1 MLSILTIKL
10 SIDNIM
16 SVLLD
21 ILLTPSKA
29 PIQQSAWLLKT
40 SERENICK
48 VQFTLKVINIYSV
61 SVCVSNTLDCVALL
75 QYVVLLYSLVPFMFL
90 LTSRSCLAS
99 LAPRPA
105 VASWRPPLGGLA
117 TSDLQHEDV

>member
-40 SERENICK
+40 RERENISNICTVYSK
-48 VQFTLKVINIYSV
+48 VVNNFVEIIYSV
-61 SVCVSNTLDCVALL
+61 SVCIKYA
-75 QYVVLLYSLVPFMFL
+75 
-90 LTSRSCLAS
+90 
-99 LAPRPA
+99 
-105 VASWRPPLGGLA
+105 
-117 TSDLQHEDV
+117 

>member
-29 PIQQSAWLLKT
+29 PIQQQSAWLLKT
-40 SERENICK
+40 RERENISNICT
-48 VQFTLKVINIYSV
+48 VYSKVINSFVEIYIKRIRV
-61 SVCVSNTLDCVALL
+61 YQICLDIL
-75 QYVVLLYSLVPFMFL
+75 FK
-90 LTSRSCLAS
+90 
-99 LAPRPA
+99 
-105 VASWRPPLGGLA
+105 
-117 TSDLQHEDV
+117 